1 MPITQI
7 PFQDPVA
14 PEKPQPEQLGLYDA
28 QGWETAYRD
37 LDDDARVPHLLIQ
50 LQDDLARSRRRE
62 AAWISVIVHLVLIIL
77 LAKVEWIE
85 KYLPWHNPVARQSVT
100 AGKDLTFLELPPDL
114 QKVPHKP
121 NTNIASDKDRIA
133 MTRHPELDLKELR
146 KSLATPPPGA
156 PGSSAPQAPQPPAKS
171 AGGFQQNQTT
181 PQPQQA
187 PNPQI
192 AQLQTPATPNIR
204 NEFEKYAG
212 SMSAGSA
219 IQEAARA
226 AARPGSGGQGSGGDF
241 GLGTGAHGRQV
252 GNLEILSDTQGVD
265 FGPYL
270 QRILRD
276 VRVNWY
282 NAIPESAQMKH
293 GNLIIEFAITKDGKV
308 AGMKLVATSGD
319 IPLDRAAWAGI
330 TASDPF
336 PPLPNEFTGQFLALR
351 FRLLQPHQRRDA
363 VVSRTNSPQ
372 GIAAGFFCMK
382 SAAEVEFDEFDYLLT
397 YARRMRVRSENG
409 T

>member
-37 LDDDARVPHLLIQ
+37 LDDDAARVPHLLIQ

-85 KYLPWHNPVARQSVT
+85 KYLPWHTPVARQNLT
-100 AGKDLTFLELPPDL
+100 TGKDLTFLELPPDL

-121 NTNIASDKDRIA
+121 NTNIASDKNRIA

-156 PGSSAPQAPQPPAKS
+156 PGSSAPQMQQPPAKTS
-171 AGGFQQNQTT
+171 GGFQQNQPT
-181 PQPQQA
+181 PQPPQA
-187 PNPQI
+187 QNPQI
-192 AQLQTPATPNIR
+192 AQLQTPATPNISS
-204 NEFEKYAG
+204 EFKKYAG

-226 AARPGSGGQGSGGDF
+226 AARPGNGSGSGGDF

-336 PPLPNEFTGQFLALR
+336 PPLPSEFNGEYLALR
-351 FRLLQPHQRRDA
+351 FRFYYNPGKGDL
-363 VVSRTNSPQ
+363 
-372 GIAAGFFCMK
+372 
-382 SAAEVEFDEFDYLLT
+382 E
-397 YARRMRVRSENG
+397 
-409 T
+409 

>member
-37 LDDDARVPHLLIQ
+37 LDDDAARVPHLLIQ

-85 KYLPWHNPVARQSVT
+85 KYLPWHTPVARQNLT
-100 AGKDLTFLELPPDL
+100 TGKDLTFLELPPDL

-121 NTNIASDKDRIA
+121 NTNIASDKNRIA

-156 PGSSAPQAPQPPAKS
+156 PGSSAPQMQQPPAKTS
-171 AGGFQQNQTT
+171 GGFQQNQPT
-181 PQPQQA
+181 PQPPQA
-187 PNPQI
+187 QNPQI
-192 AQLQTPATPNIR
+192 AQLQTPATPNISS
-204 NEFEKYAG
+204 EFKKYAG

-226 AARPGSGGQGSGGDF
+226 AARPGNGSGSGGDF

-319 IPLDRAAWAGI
+319 IPLDRAAWAGL

-336 PPLPNEFTGQFLALR
+336 PPLPSEFNGEYLALR
-351 FRLLQPHQRRDA
+351 FRFYYNP
-363 VVSRTNSPQ
+363 T
-372 GIAAGFFCMK
+372 K
-382 SAAEVEFDEFDYLLT
+382 DE
-397 YARRMRVRSENG
+397 MQ
-409 T
+409 

>member
-14 PEKPQPEQLGLYDA
+14 PPEKPQPEQLGLYDA

-37 LDDDARVPHLLIQ
+37 LDDDAARVPHLLIQ

-62 AAWISVIVHLVLIIL
+62 AAWISIIVHLVLIVL
-77 LAKVEWIE
+77 LAKMDFFE
-85 KYLPWHNPVARQSVT
+85 KYLPWHSVVAVKKSSNLN
-100 AGKDLTFLELPPDL
+100 DLTFLELPPDL
-114 QKVPHKP
+114 QKLQHKP
-121 NTNIASDKDRIA
+121 NTNIASDKNRTA
-133 MTRHPELDLKELR
+133 MTRHPQLDVKELR
-146 KSLATPPPGA
+146 KILASPPPGA
-156 PGSSAPQAPQPPAKS
+156 PGSSAPQPPAQSS
-171 AGGFQQNQTT
+171 AGLAQNQAA
-181 PQPQQA
+181 QPQQA

-192 AQLQTPATPNIR
+192 AQLQTPATPNIN
-204 NEFEKYAG
+204 NEFKKYAG
-212 SMSAGSA
+212 SMSAGKA

-226 AARPGSGGQGSGGDF
+226 AAKPGSGGQGNGGDF

-270 QRILRD
+270 QRVLHD
-276 VRVNWY
+276 VKQNWY

-293 GNLIIEFAITKDGKV
+293 GNLIIEFAITKDGRV

-319 IPLDRAAWAGI
+319 VPLDRAAWAGI

-336 PPLPNEFTGQFLALR
+336 PALPSDFGGQYLALR
-351 FRLLQPHQRRDA
+351 FR
-363 VVSRTNSPQ
+363 
-372 GIAAGFFCMK
+372 FFYNPTKEEM
-382 SAAEVEFDEFDYLLT
+382 E
-397 YARRMRVRSENG
+397 
-409 T
+409 